1 MLWDGTDRRDNAATA
16 AMLVG
21 SLSRAIPSGGGDGD
35 SDGRDD
41 VEARQK
47 SSQQG
52 GRVAKDMMR
61 TASEYCQ

>member
-47 SSQQG
+47 E
-52 GRVAKDMMR
+52 
-61 TASEYCQ
+61 SE